1 MFGLRYYDR
10 PPILMPQSKSMGKK
24 KAGNI
29 NGLNIMP
36 MPTKKIEIKPKTNV
50 GPQRPTKNMDVKKS

>member
-1 MFGLRYYDR
+1 
-10 PPILMPQSKSMGKK
+10 MPQSKSMGKK